1 MKRTPEWYEAYQKR
15 VARHVDTERPTNAQI
30 AAQWNGN
37 VQPCRD
43 VGAATRKG
51 AVGASHSALSARP
64 SATLLYLYPL
74 VNLCRAVKIAEPVP
88 EYRFHTRR
96 WRFDYAWPL
105 HMLAMEIDGGVW
117 TQGRHSR
124 GAGKIADMEK
134 LSEAAILGWRVLYAV
149 PDDLKNG
156 LALDRVMRALT
167 DRAAA

>member
-1 MKRTPEWYEAYQKR
+1 MKRTPGWYEAYQKR
-15 VARHVDTERPTNAQI
+15 VAQHVDTERPTNAQI

-51 AVGASHSALSARP
+51 AGGASHSALTVHL
-64 SATLLYLYPL
+64 SATPLYPL
-74 VNLCRAVKIAEPVP
+74 VNLCRLAKITEPVP
-88 EYRFHTRR
+88 EYRFHPLRK
-96 WRFDYAWPL
+96 WRFDYAWPA

-167 DRAAA
+167 DRLEA